1 MTLVKA
7 RTNGNLFPTFS
18 DFFKSDRF
26 FNPSWLE
33 GEFEQTL
40 PAVNIKENNKEFFID
55 VAAPGFNKADFKVN
69 IEEGVL
75 TISAEKKDEKNE
87 ENERFTR
94 REYSY
99 NSFTRSFTLPE
110 NSNPDKLDA
119 KYMDGVLKLMLP
131 KKEETKVALKKEIK
145 VS

>member
-75 TISAEKKDEKNE
+75 TISAEKKEEKNE

-94 REYSY
+94 KEYSY

-131 KKEETKVALKKEIK
+131 KKEETKVSLKKEIK